1 MGAGQPAGFLCAQ
14 LQFQNPADGVAAPDH
29 RIKPGMP
36 VLLVVAAVP
45 TLIVLSGLNIM
56 AKHESGKARR
66 ELAARGLLVYDDL

>member
-1 MGAGQPAGFLCAQ
+1 MARKFGWTPALALARAVG
-14 LQFQNPADGVAAPDH
+14 
-29 RIKPGMP
+29 
-36 VLLVVAAVP
+36 VAAVP